1 MQIYNEKEQLGQKET
16 QNVQFGKK
24 KNTRN
29 CNIGALVWAEKN
41 QEKWTKWSGPL
52 SAMQLVL

>member
-29 CNIGALVWAEKN
+29 CNIGALV
-41 QEKWTKWSGPL
+41 
-52 SAMQLVL
+52 